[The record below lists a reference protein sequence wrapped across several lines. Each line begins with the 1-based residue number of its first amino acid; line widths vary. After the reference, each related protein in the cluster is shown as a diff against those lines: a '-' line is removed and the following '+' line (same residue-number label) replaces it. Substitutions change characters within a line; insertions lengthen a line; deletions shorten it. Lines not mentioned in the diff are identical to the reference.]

1 MVTHK
6 KDVTSGDVTSGNDK
20 LIHVP
25 VPSFAK
31 LATFIY
37 GFFYSQI
44 HHSNTEY
51 PKLVKTSYALPSN

>member
-1 MVTHK
+1 MVTHENALRCYF
-6 KDVTSGDVTSGNDK
+6 GQDK

-37 GFFYSQI
+37 RFFIANNQI